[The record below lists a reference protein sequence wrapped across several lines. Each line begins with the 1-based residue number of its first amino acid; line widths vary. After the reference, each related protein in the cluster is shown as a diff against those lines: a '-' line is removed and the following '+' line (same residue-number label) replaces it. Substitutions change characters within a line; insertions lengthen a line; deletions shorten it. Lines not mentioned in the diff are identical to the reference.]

1 MDHTPTINQPTSI
14 FYLIYAMCC
23 ANGFM
28 CVSSFTTLTNPE
40 DSSITSTDKE
50 TWGHQEIQEIAQSHR
65 VNKQSKQDLHIL
77 LRTTRILTSRQKEM
91 YTLYIPKGLFSY
103 YQLLSFF
110 SLYKFLLEFYY
121 IIYCFFILY
130 WTIANWELPQQLSGK
145 ESACNARGSGDVCL
159 IPRSGRSPGKGH
171 DNPLQ
176 YSCLEHPID
185 RGAWWAS
192 VRRVNQESDTTEA
205 AQHTYTHIAN

>member
-65 VNKQSKQDLHIL
+65 VNK
-77 LRTTRILTSRQKEM
+77 
-91 YTLYIPKGLFSY
+91 
-103 YQLLSFF
+103 
-110 SLYKFLLEFYY
+110 
-121 IIYCFFILY
+121 
-130 WTIANWELPQQLSGK
+130 
-145 ESACNARGSGDVCL
+145 
-159 IPRSGRSPGKGH
+159 
-171 DNPLQ
+171 
-176 YSCLEHPID
+176 
-185 RGAWWAS
+185 
-192 VRRVNQESDTTEA
+192 
-205 AQHTYTHIAN
+205 